1 MRDKLMKMLAA
12 LRERTHFEDAA
23 DVLMRGVIEVAAA
36 ALSHSQHGGGRI
48 LRAMVHHRPGDGYR
62 RLAVRDAGSPG
73 DASLGTLEE
82 AFLPSA
88 TAWRWIVE
96 NRRPAAIDVNLALIQ
111 TEAPGGPEPTTDPG
125 LLGDGSTMQDSRTR
139 LLRRGATHVYVMPML
154 GTRGS
159 VDGLVSVEAHCPSAI
174 GRRFVWSGCAA
185 DLELL
190 TALAAPFVAEL
201 PLRPSGEPPVD
212 PLLPV
217 VGEAMAGLVSI
228 LRVFREQ
235 RETLLIGGPT
245 GSGKSR
251 LARWCHQTSRRSGGP
266 FEVLDLSAVPEEL
279 QMGELFG
286 WKKGAFTGALR
297 DNPGALG
304 RAEGGT
310 LFIDEIDKLS
320 LRAQAGLLH
329 VLEERT
335 YRPLG
340 DPGSERS
347 ADVRFIAGTNA
358 NLQQAVQQRRLRED
372 LYYRINVLPV
382 QLPSLEARRDEIPG
396 WAAFMARRRHI
407 EAMPSGHVELTCGAV
422 NVLVS
427 EPWPGNLRQ
436 LDNIVRRAY
445 ALVVTELG
453 GVPQQTITI
462 GEQHVRRALAYE
474 SHSFDG
480 REVLASIHRAAAE
493 FLAEA
498 RRRRSSGNVLD
509 LDLADAFK
517 GFVLAAAIEQDK
529 SRDEPFRLFGKESL
543 MKSRNHHK
551 VLRREIE
558 RADALFRALSGG
570 ADVSPARLLDG
581 VVDDERDDERDA
593 LPSGGT
599 RH

>member
-1 MRDKLMKMLAA
+1 MHERLMAMLAL
-12 LRERTHFEDAA
+12 LRERTYFEDAA
-23 DVLMRGVIEVAAA
+23 NVLMAGVMDVAAA
-36 ALSHSQHGGGRI
+36 TLANGQHGNGRI
-48 LRAMVHHRPGDGYR
+48 LRAMVHHRPSDGYR
-62 RLAVRDAGSPG
+62 RLAVRDAGAEG
-73 DASLGTLEE
+73 ASAEALEE

-96 NRRPAAIDVNLALIQ
+96 NRRPVAIDVNLALLQ
-111 TEAPGGPEPTTDPG
+111 TEGPDGPEPTTDPG
-125 LLGDGSTMQDSRTR
+125 LLGDGSTTQDSRTR
-139 LLRRGATHVYVMPML
+139 LLRRGATHVYVLPIL
-154 GTRGS
+154 GTRRT
-159 VDGLVSVEAHCPSAI
+159 VDGLVSVEAQYPSAI
-174 GRRFVWSGCAA
+174 GQRLVWTGCAN

-201 PLRPSGEPPVD
+201 PLRPNVEDKAD

-217 VGEAMAGLVSI
+217 VGEAMVGLVSI

-286 WKKGAFTGALR
+286 WRKGAFTGALR

-358 NLQQAVQQRRLRED
+358 NLHEAVKQKRLRED

-382 QLPSLEARRDEIPG
+382 QLPPLDARRDEIPA
-396 WAAFMARRRHI
+396 WASFMARRRHA
-407 EAMPSGHVELTCGAV
+407 EAMPGGHVELTSTSDRA
-422 NVLVS
+422 LLA

-445 ALVVTELG
+445 ALAVTELG

-462 GEQHVRRALAYE
+462 DEPHIRRALAYE
-474 SHSFDG
+474 PHSHEA
-480 REVLASIHRAAAE
+480 REVLPSIHRAATE

-498 RRRRSSGNVLD
+498 RRRRSAGGVLD
-509 LDLADAFK
+509 LDLAEAFK
-517 GFVLAAAIEQDK
+517 GFVLAVALEQERN
-529 SRDEPFRLFGKESL
+529 RDEVFRLFGKDSL
-543 MKSRNHHK
+543 TKSRNHHK

-558 RADALFRALSGG
+558 RAEALFRALSGSG
-570 ADVSPARLLDG
+570 AGNPARLLDG
-581 VVDDERDDERDA
+581 VDDDDDET
-593 LPSGGT
+593 S
-599 RH
+599 

>member
-1 MRDKLMKMLAA
+1 MHEKMIEMLAA
-12 LRERTHFEDAA
+12 LRERTNFEDAA
-23 DVLMRGVIEVAAA
+23 SVLMAAMLRTAEA
-36 ALSHSQHGGGRI
+36 ALENSPLGSGGRV
-48 LRAMVHHRPGDGYR
+48 LRAMVHHRPADGYR
-62 RLAVRDAGSPG
+62 RLTVLDAEGG
-73 DASLGTLEE
+73 GGTHLDE

-96 NRRPAAIDVNLALIQ
+96 NRRPASIDVNLALIQ
-111 TEAPGGPEPTTDPG
+111 TEAPGGPQPTTDPA
-125 LLGDGSTMQDSRTR
+125 LLGEGATTQESRAR
-139 LLRRGATHVYVMPML
+139 LLRRGATHVHVLPLL
-154 GTRGS
+154 GTRGA
-159 VDGLVSVEAHCPSAI
+159 VDGLVSIEAHFPSAI
-174 GRRFVWSGCAA
+174 GQRAVWSTCST
-185 DLELL
+185 DLQLI

-201 PLRPSGEPPVD
+201 PLRPSIIAATD

-217 VGEAMAGLVSI
+217 IGKSMAGLVAI

-251 LARWCHQTSRRSGGP
+251 LARWCHETSRRTDGP
-266 FEVLDLSAVPEEL
+266 FEVLDLTAVPSEL

-286 WKKGAFTGALR
+286 WRKGAFTGALR

-304 RAEGGT
+304 RAQGGT

-340 DPGSERS
+340 DSGSEQK

-358 NLQQAVQQRRLRED
+358 NLSEAVQQKRLRED

-382 QLPSLEARRDEIPG
+382 QLPPLADRQDEIAA
-396 WAAFMARRRHI
+396 WAGFMLRRRHS
-407 EAMPSGHVELTCGAV
+407 ESMPTGHVEIEADALATLL
-422 NVLVS
+422 N

-445 ALVVTELG
+445 ALAVTEVG
-453 GVPQQTITI
+453 GIPQQTILITD
-462 GEQHVRRALAYE
+462 EHVTRALAYDARRSE
-474 SHSFDG
+474 TSTALPS
-480 REVLASIHRAAAE
+480 LLRAAAE

-498 RRRRSSGNVLD
+498 KRRRSRGFELD
-509 LDLADAFK
+509 LDLADSFK
-517 GFVLAAAIEQDK
+517 GLVLSAALEEEED
-529 SRDEPFRLFGKESL
+529 RDEIFRLFGKESL

-558 RADALFRALSGG
+558 RGEALVRALSSDTPL
-570 ADVSPARLLDG
+570 APLRLLTDTTA
-581 VVDDERDDERDA
+581 DTSRDDDDD
-593 LPSGGT
+593 
-599 RH
+599 

>member
-1 MRDKLMKMLAA
+1 MHEKLIGMLAA
-12 LRERTHFEDAA
+12 LRERTNFEDAA
-23 DVLMRGVIEVAAA
+23 NVLLRAVIDVSASALAA
-36 ALSHSQHGGGRI
+36 GPYGNGGRI
-48 LRAMVHHRPGDGYR
+48 VRAMVHHRPSDGYR
-62 RLAVRDAGSPG
+62 RLAVQDADTRDGGPG
-73 DASLGTLEE
+73 LDE

-96 NRRPAAIDVNLALIQ
+96 NRRPASIDVNLALIQ
-111 TEAPGGPEPTTDPG
+111 NETPGGPQPTTDPA
-125 LLGDGSTMQDSRTR
+125 LLGEGETTQESRAR
-139 LLRRGATHVYVMPML
+139 LLRRGATHVHVLPLL

-159 VDGLVSVEAHCPSAI
+159 VDGLVSIEAHCPSAI
-174 GRRFVWSGCAA
+174 GQRSVWSGCSA

-190 TALAAPFVAEL
+190 IALAAPFVAEL
-201 PLRPSGEPPVD
+201 PLCPTAESGSD

-217 VGEAMAGLVSI
+217 IGQSMAGLVAI

-251 LARWCHQTSRRSGGP
+251 LARWCHQTSRRRSGP
-266 FEVLDLSAVPEEL
+266 FEVLDLTAVPEEL

-286 WKKGAFTGALR
+286 WRKGAFTGALR

-329 VLEERT
+329 VLEERM

-340 DPGSERS
+340 DSGSERT

-358 NLQQAVQQRRLRED
+358 NLFEAVQQKRFRED

-382 QLPSLEARRDEIPG
+382 KLPALAERRDEIG
-396 WAAFMARRRHI
+396 AWATFMAQRRHA
-407 EAMPSGHVELTCGAV
+407 EAAPGGHVELTPAGIGT
-422 NVLVS
+422 LVDR
-427 EPWPGNLRQ
+427 PWPGNLRQ

-445 ALVVTELG
+445 ALAVTELE
-453 GVPQQTITI
+453 GVVQHAITVTEEHL
-462 GEQHVRRALAYE
+462 GQALAYE
-474 SHSFDG
+474 SQHEADDFLPSMY
-480 REVLASIHRAAAE
+480 RAAIE

-498 RRRRSSGNVLD
+498 KRRRSKGTVLD
-509 LDLADAFK
+509 LELADSFK
-517 GFVLAAAIEQDK
+517 GFVLAAALEQERD
-529 SRDEPFRLFGKESL
+529 RDEVFRLFGKESL

-558 RADALFRALSGG
+558 RADALFRTLSGT
-570 ADVSPARLLDG
+570 ARLRPTRLLDDMG
-581 VVDDERDDERDA
+581 EEP
-593 LPSGGT
+593 PSE
-599 RH
+599 

>member
-1 MRDKLMKMLAA
+1 MQDKLMSMLAA
-12 LRERTHFEDAA
+12 LREQTHFEDAA
-23 DVLMRGVIEVAAA
+23 NILMRAVMDVAAG
-36 ALSHSQHGGGRI
+36 ALDASAPGGGRI
-48 LRAMVHHRPGDGYR
+48 LRAMVHHRPADGYR
-62 RLAVRDAGSPG
+62 RLAVHDAGGEGGS
-73 DASLGTLEE
+73 AAALEE

-96 NRRPAAIDVNLALIQ
+96 NRSAAAIDVNLALIQ
-111 TEAPGGPEPTTDPG
+111 TEVPDGPQPTTDHG
-125 LLGDGSTMQDSRTR
+125 LLVSDSGGAQDSRSR
-139 LLRRGATHVYVMPML
+139 LLRRGATHVFVLPMF
-154 GTRGS
+154 GRRGA
-159 VDGLVSVEAHCPSAI
+159 VDGLVSVEAQCPGAI
-174 GRRFVWSGCAA
+174 GQRSVWSACATE
-185 DLELL
+185 LELL
-190 TALAAPFVAEL
+190 IALATPFLADL
-201 PLRPSGEPPVD
+201 PLRPSAEPNAD

-217 VGEAMAGLVSI
+217 VGDAMSGLVTI

-251 LARWCHQTSRRSGGP
+251 LARWCHQTSRRSSGP

-286 WKKGAFTGALR
+286 WRRGAFTGALR

-358 NLQQAVQQRRLRED
+358 NLLEAVQQKRLRED

-382 QLPSLEARRDEIPG
+382 QLPALAARRDEIG
-396 WAAFMARRRHI
+396 QWASFMARRRHA
-407 EAMPSGHVELTCGAV
+407 EAVPDGHVELTNAAV
-422 NVLVS
+422 GVLVL

-445 ALVVTELG
+445 ALAVTDAG
-453 GVPQQTITI
+453 GVPQSTITVDDR
-462 GEQHVRRALAYE
+462 HVRRALAYE
-474 SHSFDG
+474 SQQEA
-480 REVLASIHRAAAE
+480 REVLPSIHQAAVE

-498 RRRRSSGNVLD
+498 KRRRSSGGVLD

-517 GFVLAAAIEQDK
+517 GFVLAAALEQDRN
-529 SRDEPFRLFGKESL
+529 RDEVFRLFGKDSL
-543 MKSRNHHK
+543 TKSRNHHK

-558 RADALFRALSGG
+558 RAEALFRALSSGT
-570 ADVSPARLLDG
+570 DPISPARLLAEAEEES
-581 VVDDERDDERDA
+581 DD
-593 LPSGGT
+593 
-599 RH
+599 

>member
-1 MRDKLMKMLAA
+1 MKHDKLTSLLGA
-12 LRERTHFEDAA
+12 LRAQTHFEDAA
-23 DVLMRGVIEVAAA
+23 NVLMDSMMDVAEAA
-36 ALSHSQHGGGRI
+36 IAHGPHGSGRI

-62 RLAVRDAGSPG
+62 RLAVRDAGSEATSP
-73 DASLGTLEE
+73 TELEE

-96 NRRPAAIDVNLALIQ
+96 NQRSAAIDVNLALIQ
-111 TEAPGGPEPTTDPG
+111 TEGPGGPQPTTDPG
-125 LLGDGSTMQDSRTR
+125 LLGEGSTTHDTRSR
-139 LLRRGATHVYVMPML
+139 LLRRGATHVYVLPLL

-159 VDGLVSVEAHCPSAI
+159 VDGLVSVEAHCPPAI
-174 GRRFVWSGCAA
+174 GQRLVWNGCASE
-185 DLELL
+185 LELL
-190 TALAAPFVAEL
+190 TALAAPFLAEL
-201 PLRPSGEPPVD
+201 PPRPSAEPKAD

-251 LARWCHQTSRRSGGP
+251 LARWCHQTSRRAGGP

-279 QMGELFG
+279 QMGELYG

-340 DPGSERS
+340 DPGAERS

-358 NLQQAVQQRRLRED
+358 NLHEAVQQKRLRED

-382 QLPSLEARRDEIPG
+382 QLPPLDMRRDEIPA
-396 WAAFMARRRHI
+396 WAAFMVRRRHA
-407 EAMPSGHVELTCGAV
+407 EAMPSGHVELDCGAV
-422 NVLVS
+422 RVLLA
-427 EPWPGNLRQ
+427 ERWPGNLRQ

-453 GVPQQTITI
+453 GIPQQTLTL
-462 GEQHVRRALAYE
+462 GEQHIRQALAYE
-474 SHSFDG
+474 SHRDEARG
-480 REVLASIHRAAAE
+480 VLPSLHRAAVE
-493 FLAEA
+493 FFAEA
-498 RRRRSSGNVLD
+498 RRRRDVGAMLD
-509 LDLADAFK
+509 LDLADGFK
-517 GFVLAAAIEQDK
+517 GFVLAAALERDAN
-529 SRDEPFRLFGKESL
+529 RDEVFRLFGKDSL

-558 RADALFRALSGG
+558 RADALFRELSGASDG
-570 ADVSPARLLDG
+570 SPARLLDG
-581 VVDDERDDERDA
+581 VIDEDRERDGPNR
-593 LPSGGT
+593 
-599 RH
+599 

>member
-1 MRDKLMKMLAA
+1 MHDKMIEMLAA
-12 LRERTHFEDAA
+12 LRERTNFEEAA
-23 DVLMRGVIEVAAA
+23 NVLMEAVMDSAES
-36 ALSHSQHGGGRI
+36 ALSESPHGGGGRI

-62 RLAVRDAGSPG
+62 RLTVLDSERRDSSTGL
-73 DASLGTLEE
+73 DE

-96 NRRPAAIDVNLALIQ
+96 NRRPASIDVNLALIQ
-111 TEAPGGPEPTTDPG
+111 TEAPGGPQPTTDPA
-125 LLGDGSTMQDSRTR
+125 LLGEGATTQESRAR
-139 LLRRGATHVYVMPML
+139 LLRRGATHVHVLPLL

-159 VDGLVSVEAHCPSAI
+159 VDGLVSIEAHFPSAI
-174 GRRFVWSGCAA
+174 GQGAVWSNCSA
-185 DLELL
+185 DLQLI

-201 PLRPSGEPPVD
+201 PLRPSGELPTD

-217 VGEAMAGLVSI
+217 VGKEMAGLVAI

-251 LARWCHQTSRRSGGP
+251 LARWCHQTSRRSEGP
-266 FEVLDLSAVPEEL
+266 FEVLDLTAVPAEL

-286 WKKGAFTGALR
+286 WRKGAFTGALR

-304 RAEGGT
+304 RAQGGT

-320 LRAQAGLLH
+320 LRAQAALLH

-335 YRPLG
+335 YRALG
-340 DPGSERS
+340 DSGSEQR

-358 NLQQAVQQRRLRED
+358 NLCEAVQQKRLRED

-382 QLPSLEARRDEIPG
+382 QLPPLCDRRDEIAP
-396 WAAFMARRRHI
+396 WATFMAQRRHA
-407 EAMPSGHVELTCGAV
+407 EAVPGGHVEIEPGGIALLS
-422 NVLVS
+422 N

-445 ALVVTELG
+445 ALAVTQLG
-453 GVPQQTITI
+453 GVTQRAFSIR
-462 GEQHVRRALAYE
+462 EEHVNRALAYDSRRPE
-474 SHSFDG
+474 APN
-480 REVLASIHRAAAE
+480 VLPSILTAAAE

-498 RRRRSSGNVLD
+498 RRRRSRGSELD
-509 LDLADAFK
+509 LDLADSFK
-517 GFVLAAAIEQDK
+517 GFVLAAALEEEED
-529 SRDEPFRLFGKESL
+529 RDEVFRLFGKESL

-558 RADALFRALSGG
+558 RAEALFLSLSGDPT
-570 ADVSPARLLDG
+570 ARPLRLLEMTDE
-581 VVDDERDDERDA
+581 DD
-593 LPSGGT
+593 
-599 RH
+599 

>member
-1 MRDKLMKMLAA
+1 MHQRLTKMLAA
-12 LRERTHFEDAA
+12 LREQAHFEQAA
-23 DVLMRGVIEVAAA
+23 RVLMGGVMDVAAG
-36 ALSHSQHGGGRI
+36 ALTRGPHGDGRI

-62 RLAVRDAGSPG
+62 RLAVHDA
-73 DASLGTLEE
+73 ASEAASAAELEE

-96 NRRPAAIDVNLALIQ
+96 NRRPAVIDVNLALIQ
-111 TEAPGGPEPTTDPG
+111 TEGPGGPEPTTDPG
-125 LLGDGSTMQDSRTR
+125 LLGEELTTHDSRSR
-139 LLRRGATHVYVMPML
+139 LLRRGATHVYVLPVL
-154 GTRGS
+154 GARGS
-159 VDGLVSVEAHCPSAI
+159 VDGLVSIEAHCPSAI
-174 GRRFVWSGCAA
+174 GDRRAWSGCAG

-190 TALAAPFVAEL
+190 TALAAPFLAEL
-201 PLRPSGEPPVD
+201 PLQPSDEPKAD

-279 QMGELFG
+279 QMGELYG
-286 WKKGAFTGALR
+286 WRKGAFTGALR

-310 LFIDEIDKLS
+310 LFIDEVDKLS

-340 DPGSERS
+340 DPGAERS

-358 NLQQAVQQRRLRED
+358 NLQEAVQQRRLRED

-382 QLPSLEARRDEIPG
+382 QLPPLDQRRDEIAP
-396 WAAFMARRRHI
+396 WATFMARRRHA
-407 EAMPSGHVELTCGAV
+407 EATSSGHVELTCGAV
-422 NVLVS
+422 RALLA
-427 EPWPGNLRQ
+427 ERWPGNLRQ

-445 ALVVTELG
+445 ALVVTEIG
-453 GVPQQTITI
+453 GAAHATLTI
-462 GEQHVRRALAYE
+462 GEPHIRQALTYE
-474 SHSFDG
+474 SQHEERHG
-480 REVLASIHRAAAE
+480 LLPSIHKAAIE
-493 FLAEA
+493 FFAEA
-498 RRRRSSGNVLD
+498 RRRRRSGATLD

-517 GFVLAAAIEQDK
+517 GFVLAAALERES
-529 SRDEPFRLFGKESL
+529 SRDEVFWLFGKGSL
-543 MKSRNHHK
+543 TKSRNHHK
-551 VLRREIE
+551 VVRRELE
-558 RADALFRALSGG
+558 RADALFRMFSAET
-570 ADVSPARLLDG
+570 AASPARLLEG
-581 VVDDERDDERDA
+581 IVDDDA
-593 LPSGGT
+593 GAAKPDPGA
-599 RH
+599 